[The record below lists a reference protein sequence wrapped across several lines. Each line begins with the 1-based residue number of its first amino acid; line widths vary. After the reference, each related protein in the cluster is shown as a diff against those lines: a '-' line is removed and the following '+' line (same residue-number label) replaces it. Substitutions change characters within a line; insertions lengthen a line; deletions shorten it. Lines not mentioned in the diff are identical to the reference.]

1 MPPSLPVASE
11 DDAASLEEAAEP
23 QHKKSKTEKDN
34 VVFSGTV
41 ESDNKEDADDDEDLC
56 GTAWAMFST
65 YLQNCDGSGDDD
77 SDGNE
82 EDKKDDSMAPL
93 KDLCDL
99 LEDEAQRTGILP
111 SPKPLEIDKVQ
122 TVQELLPLLLSV
134 AYCFRAEHS
143 VSQYMD
149 LLTANSGDK
158 KDSNPDLPMLL
169 KTCQTYL
176 TKSLSY
182 FSQNAAARSMAAN
195 LGRVT
200 RTLDDADCFGYMLAA
215 DHAKQVR
222 RQALLAVERA
232 DLSDGVKEWIEVLV
246 LNQIAG
252 VQYEDDDDDDEV
264 DDENI
269 NSNEKEDDDNAEG
282 FFSASNVEETA
293 RYMAAM
299 LLSRKGRH
307 AEALAQLRCF
317 PSLTHR
323 IHPHV
328 WDGRA
333 ISKENSNIMTPDTN
347 AITETMAPVSFQ
359 GGVLPPKLYQR
370 MCEVFAPSA
379 AFWKETDY
387 ANRGYFSFFRNI
399 GKSSNS
405 DSTKTDKYWQPSD
418 LIDDVVM
425 NHLLPLVQDALSKR
439 KQENSRKAGVET
451 ICAYEWWTHSRSN
464 EANLGHMLHFDTD
477 EADLE
482 GKQEQKD
489 GMHHPI
495 ISSVLHITG
504 DSRTSGATIMLDQTP
519 ESLHAAPTCWQSIPQ
534 ENTYM
539 IFPGNL
545 LHGVL
550 PCPGREPAAAQSAAQ
565 SSSTSGTPPE
575 DPTSSVPRWLTSPPS
590 VASNDK
596 HRLTFM
602 VGWKTRHVPDQR
614 KDRDSLYGPC
624 APLPPK
630 EVASWVREIL
640 LGYDGENG
648 SMASMEPRQPYGTGS
663 GSIRMEPL
671 PSVSPG
677 WEEIPHPPVPVK
689 ESDIKNKAQL
699 KLPSPLDRRFF
710 ASEVPSCFL
719 ESLFEDDDT

>member
-1 MPPSLPVASE
+1 MKIKSRMSPPPPAALE
-11 DDAASLEEAAEP
+11 DDASSCSIEEAVEP
-23 QHKKSKTEKDN
+23 LHKKSKTETALEN
-34 VVFSGTV
+34 VKS
-41 ESDNKEDADDDEDLC
+41 EEEDEDEDVC
-56 GTAWAMFST
+56 ETAWALFT
-65 YLQNCDGSGDDD
+65 THIQNCDDSGEDD
-77 SDGNE
+77 SDE
-82 EDKKDDSMAPL
+82 EDHRIDTMAPL
-93 KDLCDL
+93 KDLCEL
-99 LEDEAQRTGILP
+99 LEDQTQIKCIPP

-134 AYCFRAEHS
+134 AYSFRAEHS

-149 LLTANSGDK
+149 LLTESSGDK
-158 KDSNPDLPMLL
+158 NENNPESIMLL
-169 KTCQTYL
+169 QTCQKYL
-176 TKSLSY
+176 TNSLLY
-182 FSQNAAARSMAAN
+182 FSKNAAARSMAAN

-200 RTLDDADCFGYMLAA
+200 RTLYDTDCFGYMLAA
-215 DHAKQVR
+215 DHAKLVR
-222 RQALLAVERA
+222 QQALLAVERA

-246 LNQIAG
+246 LNQIVG
-252 VQYEDDDDDDEV
+252 VQYEDEDDDE
-264 DDENI
+264 
-269 NSNEKEDDDNAEG
+269 NSNKNEDNSNNAEG
-282 FFSASNVEETA
+282 SFSASNVESTA

-307 AEALAQLRCF
+307 AEALAQLKCF

-323 IHPHV
+323 IHPRV
-328 WDGRA
+328 WDG
-333 ISKENSNIMTPDTN
+333 IDIYQSSNGSSSTTPKNMTT
-347 AITETMAPVSFQ
+347 TLTPVSFQ

-370 MCEVFAPSA
+370 MCEVFAPCAS
-379 AFWKETDY
+379 FWKETDY

-399 GKSSNS
+399 DKSNSDGHS
-405 DSTKTDKYWQPSD
+405 DSTKTNEYWMPTD

-425 NHLLPLVQDALSKR
+425 NHLLPLVQGALSKK
-439 KQENSRKAGVET
+439 KQENGNMNGAET

-489 GMHHPI
+489 GMHHPL

-504 DSRTSGATIMLDQTP
+504 ESHSSGATIILDQTP
-519 ESLHAAPTCWQSIPQ
+519 ESQHAAPICWQSVPQ

-550 PCPGREPAAAQSAAQ
+550 PCPGREPPLAQNATH
-565 SSSTSGTPPE
+565 SSSTSVTPPE
-575 DPTSSVPRWLTSPPS
+575 GPASSTPRWLASPTST
-590 VASNDK
+590 ASNDK

-602 VGWKTRHVPDQR
+602 IGWKTRHVPDQR
-614 KDRDSLYGPC
+614 KDSDSLYGPC

-630 EVASWVREIL
+630 EAASWVREIQ
-640 LGYDGENG
+640 LGYDGEDG
-648 SMASMEPRQPYGTGS
+648 SSTPIEPRKPYGTGN
-663 GSIRMEPL
+663 GSIYMEPL

-677 WEEIPHPPVPVK
+677 WEEIHHPSAPVI
-689 ESDIKNKAQL
+689 ESSSREKAQL
-699 KLPSPLDRRFF
+699 ELPSSLDRRFF
-710 ASEVPSCFL
+710 ASGVPQCFL